1 MIFDGEN
8 AFARRS
14 VCCFNEPVCPTVLY
28 AIFNTTLP
36 PTRPR
41 MPSAVANVCGGAPC
55 AANGAVPSACTPR
68 DAYTGIAAR
77 TEIARLRYGRPR
89 RTERRRR
96 ATETHFTHPWVRT
109 GGPVVQGYHLNY
121 VDANDRGRRRRRVA
135 AASSPPRRSVRRR

>member
-1 MIFDGEN
+1 MH
-8 AFARRS
+8 AVRRRER
-14 VCCFNEPVCPTVLY
+14 VWWRTVRREWRRALGVY
-28 AIFNTTLP
+28 PL
-36 PTRPR
+36 RCVR
-41 MPSAVANVCGGAPC
+41 
-55 AANGAVPSACTPR
+55 R
-68 DAYTGIAAR
+68 HRAAR

-96 ATETHFTHPWVRT
+96 ATETHFIHPWVRT